1 MLAQAAIALAGFFM
15 RRKKCDLNLLTLQDV
30 GDQRGHAHVARVK
43 GQINGFLACG
53 RDNGKAAHPKG
64 AGQ

>member
-1 MLAQAAIALAGFFM
+1 M
-15 RRKKCDLNLLTLQDV
+15 RRKKSDWDLLSLQDFS
-30 GDQRGHAHVARVK
+30 DQWGHAHVARVK
-43 GQINGFLACG
+43 GQINGLFACG